1 MTTTLQ
7 NGTKIPD
14 KYSRDWYADLSNNWN
29 LLDSLI
35 GQVASGTFQHDV
47 IPSTTGTYKLGSS
60 TNVWDAV
67 YGNAYFLGT
76 TPFGDIVTHN
86 ASEFAATSAIPTKTS
101 DLDNDSGY
109 ISNTAD
115 CVHLAGAE
123 TITGD
128 KTFTGAVVTHNI
140 TPETDN
146 TYSLGSSTLAWSA
159 VYANTYYY
167 GGTEFSDKFWTA
179 DTVQSFT
186 VSKHLRAYNLK
197 VGQGETYGRTG
208 YSLVWTDKND
218 VPVGYI
224 DSFKNANA
232 ARTVLR
238 IQAGDYY
245 TSGTPDS
252 EGTQV
257 IASLR
262 VGTLANS
269 TRVIEAGVD
278 AVYPTTNNATDLG
291 TSSNKWKTLN
301 GINPGMLSFP
311 ANSYVDIDTT
321 GWTAGG
327 TNRVQINGAD
337 PTYPG
342 WLFVRLSNI
351 APATDYCL
359 IRLFGTGI
367 GDMSICGAHSDKHIM
382 VFAPVPANTAVRVY
396 CSVLPAYCRYYPC
409 LGNV

>member
-1 MTTTLQ
+1 M
-7 NGTKIPD
+7 
-14 KYSRDWYADLSNNWN
+14 
-29 LLDSLI
+29 
-35 GQVASGTFQHDV
+35 
-47 IPSTTGTYKLGSS
+47 SS
-60 TNVWDAV
+60 TLSEGVRV
-67 YGNAYFLGT
+67 
-76 TPFGDIVTHN
+76 PDIG
-86 ASEFAATSAIPTKTS
+86 STSWGA
-101 DLDNDSGY
+101 DVNFNWGLL
-109 ISNTAD
+109 NTALANISD
-115 CVHLAGAE
+115 NVKTDVANTWTAPQTFSETISGSIDGIAARAVGDEDGTNIKAALTGKAADNSVVHLAGAE